1 MGLKINKMEKI
12 THEYLEQNGLI
23 LFECIVGSQAYGTQ
37 TPTSDVDRKFV
48 YILPQDYIL
57 GTGYVEQLNVN
68 KDYVGWEIRR
78 FLELIGSSNPT
89 VLELLNTPED
99 CIIKKHPLFDCVL
112 DHKVD
117 FITKGCRNSFAG
129 YAVQQIQ
136 KAKGLNKKQN
146 IEQGSVTRKDV
157 LDFCYV
163 IQGEK
168 SIPWKVWC
176 IEKPQYGREYI
187 KYENKFCGVVNV
199 PHAKDLYAVYHDEVA
214 QACFSEELSEEDREY
229 NKKYYDEPY
238 SFGYKGIAKVGGSD
252 NAAESNQLRLSS
264 IPKGEKP
271 ICNIMFNKDG
281 YTAHCKDYKEY
292 MEWVENRNTQRYVD
306 TKKHGQQID
315 GKNMMHC
322 MRLIK
327 MAKEIGRGEG
337 INVRRAD
344 REELLAIRR
353 GEVDLET
360 LIETA
365 EYEIK
370 EMDKIFEESDLPNNI
385 DPSLINKLLIK
396 IRRDFYAVKVL
407 STKLKYNSIAEIMY
421 LFSNGFEKY
430 NTDPIF
436 RQIIDSLS
444 LGVDLNQVIEQLIDI
459 INKQQDEMLKM
470 LTTDKINGNA

>member
-1 MGLKINKMEKI
+1 MEKI

-23 LFECIVGSQAYGTQ
+23 LFECIIGSQAYGTQ
-37 TPTSDVDRKFV
+37 TPESDIDKKFV

-68 KDYVGWEIRR
+68 KDYTGWELKR
-78 FLELIGSSNPT
+78 FLELMGSSNPT

-99 CIIKKHPLFDCVL
+99 CIITKHPLFQYVL
-112 DHKVD
+112 DHKAD

-136 KAKGLNKKQN
+136 KARGLNKKQN

-168 SIPWKVWC
+168 SIPWKKWNDVAGGYE
-176 IEKPQYGREYI
+176 EKFLGI
-187 KYENKFCGVVNV
+187 TNV
-199 PHAKDLYAVYHDEVA
+199 PHAKDLYAVFYDSN
-214 QACFSEELSEEDREY
+214 ACNCFGEFSPQEDKDKEIARLKLEG
-229 NKKYYDEPY
+229 KPLG
-238 SFGYKGIAKVGGSD
+238 FGYKGLAKVGGSD

-292 MEWVENRNTQRYVD
+292 MEWIENRNTQRYVD

-322 MRLIK
+322 MRLIR

-337 INVRRAD
+337 IKVRRDD
-344 REELLAIRR
+344 REELLAIRH

-360 LIETA
+360 LIDTA
-365 EYEIK
+365 EAEIK
-370 EMDKIFEESDLPNNI
+370 EMDKIFEESDLPNSI
-385 DPSLINKLLIK
+385 DPELVNKLLIK
-396 IRRDFYAVKVL
+396 IRREFYHL
-407 STKLKYNSIAEIMY
+407 
-421 LFSNGFEKY
+421 
-430 NTDPIF
+430 
-436 RQIIDSLS
+436 
-444 LGVDLNQVIEQLIDI
+444 
-459 INKQQDEMLKM
+459 
-470 LTTDKINGNA
+470 